1 MNVLIGVGVFS
12 IVSLMAVLFWMAF
25 REEKKDFSLWKPML
39 IVVQTFGLST
49 YIVPWLYSALTI
61 NATLYVQIFT
71 MVLATFAVVVTATIV
86 MKSKSATVE

>member
-12 IVSLMAVLFWMAF
+12 IVFLMAVLFWIAF
-25 REEKKDFSLWKPML
+25 REEKKNFSFWKPML

-49 YIVPWLYSALTI
+49 YIVPWLNSALNI
-61 NATLYVQIFT
+61 NSTLYVQIFT